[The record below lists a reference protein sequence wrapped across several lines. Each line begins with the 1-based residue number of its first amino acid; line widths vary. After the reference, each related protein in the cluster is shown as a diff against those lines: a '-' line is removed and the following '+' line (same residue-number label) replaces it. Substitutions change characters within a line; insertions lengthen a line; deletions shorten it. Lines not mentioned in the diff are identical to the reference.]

1 MKKLFL
7 FVLSFVLCAWQLA
20 AQKGDLMIKKGD
32 KGLYLEHK
40 VAPKE
45 SFFALGRLYNVH
57 PRFIASYNKLDIS
70 KGLQIEQKI
79 RIPLTDTNFTQN
91 GGKGTPVYY
100 RTGDKEGLMSVS
112 NKYNKVSLANLRWW
126 NSLSSDEL
134 KKDTKLIIGFL
145 ISSEM
150 KPITVSGSPKNDQPV
165 AEEKKE
171 RQPDVAEE
179 TDLTKKEV
187 KKVEEDEEKAEK
199 KEEKKD
205 PPPVVKEVRKVTIE
219 GQGYFKNHFEQQSKL
234 SAPSKDETVTASIFK
249 TLSGWEDGKYYLLID
264 NVQPGTIVRIINPS
278 NNKAIYAKVLGEMS
292 GIRQN
297 QGLDIRIS
305 NAGAAAL
312 DITEQDKFIVKV
324 NY

>member
-1 MKKLFL
+1 MKKSFF
-7 FVLSFVLCAWQLA
+7 FVLSFILCAWQLA
-20 AQKGDLMIKKGD
+20 AQKVDLMVKQGD
-32 KGLYLEHK
+32 KGLYIEHK

-45 SFFALGRLYNVH
+45 SFYAIGRLYNVH
-57 PRFIASYNKLDIS
+57 PRYIASYNKLDIN
-70 KGLQIEQKI
+70 KGLQIDQKI
-79 RIPLTDTNFTQN
+79 KVPLTDTNFIQN

-100 RTGDKEGLMSVS
+100 RTGDKEGLLTVS
-112 NKYNKVSLANLRWW
+112 NKNNKVSLANLRWW
-126 NSLSSDEL
+126 NALSSDEL

-145 ISSEM
+145 LSNEM
-150 KPITVSGSPKNDQPV
+150 KSITISGSPQNDQPV

-171 RQPDVAEE
+171 KQPAVTEE
-179 TDLTKKEV
+179 ADLTKKEV
-187 KKVEEDEEKAEK
+187 KKVAEEEEKAEK

-205 PPPVVKEVRKVTIE
+205 PLPVVKEVRKVTIE
-219 GQGYFKNHFEQQSKL
+219 GQGYFKNHFEQQSKMT
-234 SAPSKDETVTASIFK
+234 APSKDETVTASIFK
-249 TLSGWEDGKYYLLID
+249 TLSGWEDGKYYLLMD

-305 NAGAAAL
+305 NAGVAAL